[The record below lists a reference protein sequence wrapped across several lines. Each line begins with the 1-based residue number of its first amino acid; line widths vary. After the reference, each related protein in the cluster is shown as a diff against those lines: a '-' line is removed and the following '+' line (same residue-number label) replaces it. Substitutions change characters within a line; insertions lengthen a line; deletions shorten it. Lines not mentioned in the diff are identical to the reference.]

1 MVANFKAE
9 LVGCFG
15 QPVAENP
22 SGAMLEAGFQAL
34 GLNWRYLTVEV
45 APDRL
50 RDAIAGMR
58 AFGMKGVNLT
68 IPHKV
73 AVLDYLDDVS
83 PDAAIIGAVNTVRS
97 VDGRLIGENTDGK
110 GFLRSVRND
119 AATDPKGKRV
129 VVLGA
134 GGAARAI
141 VTELALAGAADV
153 LVVNRSAA
161 RGEQLAADLAAKT
174 GAPIRFQP
182 WQGAFTVPADIDILV
197 NATSIGMYPDV
208 GAAPP
213 VDLSNAAETLLV
225 CDAVINPPDT
235 LFLQAARKRGL
246 RVLDGLGML
255 VYQGAIGFEMW
266 TGLKAPERAMM
277 EGLRK
282 GLGLE

>member
-1 MVANFKAE
+1 VIE
-9 LVGCFG
+9 
-15 QPVAENP
+15 
-22 SGAMLEAGFQAL
+22 
-34 GLNWRYLTVEV
+34 
-45 APDRL
+45 
-50 RDAIAGMR
+50 
-58 AFGMKGVNLT
+58 
-68 IPHKV
+68 
-73 AVLDYLDDVS
+73 YLDDVS

-134 GGAARAI
+134 GGAARAV
-141 VTELALAGAADV
+141 VTELALSGAADV

-161 RGEQLAADLAAKT
+161 RGEQLAADLASKT
-174 GAPIRFQP
+174 GASIRFQP
-182 WQGAFTVPADIDILV
+182 WQGVFAVPEAIDILV

-208 GAAPP
+208 GSTPP
-213 VDLSNAAETLLV
+213 VDLSKAAETLLV

-235 LFLQAARKRGL
+235 LFLQAARRRGM
-246 RVLDGLGML
+246 RTLDGLGML

-266 TGLKAPERAMM
+266 TGRKAPEEAMM
-277 EGLRK
+277 KGLRK